1 MNSDRAE
8 KLENIALKIYN
19 ESVYGEFDKPIE
31 TIEADNTPVTPEIS
45 QTGELVTDNLIKSI
59 TAAREKLDILQTL
72 ASNGG
77 KSGATAFAASMVLSS
92 LENITAELEAAIFE
106 LNSATNANQAVYTEL
121 EVQSDEFIFSI
132 PLN

>member
-31 TIEADNTPVTPEIS
+31 TIEIDNVAMAPEVS

-72 ASNGG
+72 ASNGS
-77 KSGATAFAASMVLSS
+77 KSGATAFAESMVLSS
-92 LENITAELEAAIFE
+92 LENITAELESAIFE
-106 LNSATNANQAVYTEL
+106 LNSATSANQAVYTEP